1 MGMATAISAL
11 DCLKNNN
18 VLSTYSIQ
26 QIWDCEIKEIFFS
39 QIICI

>member
-1 MGMATAISAL
+1 
-11 DCLKNNN
+11 

-39 QIICI
+39 QIICIWFMLLEYI